1 MRLWSIHPRYLDV
14 KGMVALWREAL
25 LARHVLEGRTR
36 GYRHHPQLQRF
47 RTAADPVAAIHTY
60 LAHVHAES
68 TARGFRFDAD
78 KFDAR
83 AMHPPL
89 PVTTGQLRYETE
101 HLDRKLLL
109 RDPARHAALMA
120 VGQVHAHP
128 LFTVVEGPVAG
139 WEVIISPL

>member
-1 MRLWSIHPRYLDV
+1 MRLWSIHPRHLDV

-25 LARHVLEGRTR
+25 LAKHVLEDRTK

-47 RTAADPVAAIHTY
+47 RAAADPVAAIHTY

-68 TARGFRFDAD
+68 TARGFRFDAN

-89 PVTTGQLRYETE
+89 PVTTGQLMYETE
-101 HLDRKLLL
+101 HLARKLLL
-109 RDPARHAALMA
+109 RDPARHAALAA
-120 VGQVHAHP
+120 VGLVDAHP
-128 LFTVVEGPVAG
+128 LFTVVEGPVAE